1 MKTRLFLC
9 VMALCIACGADAQTK
24 TKRSKTARQKA
35 KVVEV
40 DPEVVKPVEVVDS
53 AILAVADSL
62 AADSIAA
69 PEPEKPKDRTD
80 TLYYDKNW
88 RVIGNKTFAT
98 YYRYALYPVDSLA
111 PRYFKTF
118 FLSGELQGEG
128 TFLQMGERSDKETVF
143 DGEVVYYYKD
153 GAEKQRLFYSDG
165 KPNGECTDYYENGG
179 IKEHITLV
187 NGKRNGIHAS
197 FTEDG
202 IVCRLQE
209 YADDVAAD
217 YYVIV
222 DKDGNYSKYDAGTEK
237 PILETPD
244 ESERQT
250 EYKNGVAWPY
260 YNKNGLILGVSNSPV
275 KENIGDFREIGVFLV
290 NKSMINV
297 ELDPAQIEV
306 YSMKKGKRSDFKM
319 MPADEY
325 DEKVYKKKVKNQKRS
340 LKRKAVVTIERENN
354 VSENLGAS
362 VFDAGTSHT
371 LKAFQESII
380 SLKTLVKGNKM
391 RYAEREH
398 EDLGYLERT
407 TVHPGEMVAGF
418 LYTDDKKVDDL
429 FVKLTVNGVPYI
441 YEWKVE
447 KK

>member
-40 DPEVVKPVEVVDS
+40 EPEVVKPVEVVDS

-237 PILETPD
+237 PSLNSAMPIRISPT
-244 ESERQT
+244 
-250 EYKNGVAWPY
+250 
-260 YNKNGLILGVSNSPV
+260 VSGMAS
-275 KENIGDFREIGVFLV
+275 GC
-290 NKSMINV
+290 
-297 ELDPAQIEV
+297 AEV
-306 YSMKKGKRSDFKM
+306 RM
-319 MPADEY
+319 
-325 DEKVYKKKVKNQKRS
+325 
-340 LKRKAVVTIERENN
+340 
-354 VSENLGAS
+354 
-362 VFDAGTSHT
+362 
-371 LKAFQESII
+371 
-380 SLKTLVKGNKM
+380 
-391 RYAEREH
+391 
-398 EDLGYLERT
+398 
-407 TVHPGEMVAGF
+407 
-418 LYTDDKKVDDL
+418 
-429 FVKLTVNGVPYI
+429 
-441 YEWKVE
+441 
-447 KK
+447 